1 MIAEEN
7 TKQEL
12 NDSALNDTLDNIKYK
27 EKILKNVELMKQ
39 AFKKIDLNSD
49 NQISYV
55 ELTEFLDNNSKV
67 TIKL

>member
-27 EKILKNVELMKQ
+27 EKILFNVELMKQ

-55 ELTEFLDNNSKV
+55 ELAEFLDNNSKV
-67 TIKL
+67 TFKL